1 MESQVIVVVL
11 QLPIA
16 NNSSLFY
23 FLIIINLLQL
33 SNFIIKPR
41 RVFVLFLLVLS
52 LVLQVIVLLRIK
64 LFSIVSLED
73 RHDYDNLTLK

>member
-1 MESQVIVVVL
+1 MEPQVIVVVL

>member
-11 QLPIA
+11 QLPVA

-41 RVFVLFLLVLS
+41 RVFVLLLLVLS